1 MTLEF
6 DRNDFS
12 VSVVI
17 PAYNAEQS
25 IRQAIDSVLNQ
36 TLQPNEIIVVD
47 DGSTD
52 HTAEIAK
59 SYPEISYVFQEN
71 GGVSAACNTG
81 IKNVKNRWIAFI
93 DSDDIWLPQKL
104 ELQISLLQRN
114 PNLKWVMCNYY
125 FNEHRLGRKL
135 VSFDPSKAQQV
146 MAGGDGLNFSP
157 LMSRYWN
164 QDGSWEDCVYE
175 CINEMLKKFDLP
187 IILIPHVVWSY
198 SDDHRFMQ
206 TIVERLNVSKDRLLL
221 IGRDYNCMQL
231 KWLISHLTLFI
242 GCRTHA
248 TIASLS
254 SNVPTLSIAYSMKA
268 RGINKDIFGHNDWL
282 IALDELTPEHLS
294 QKADMLLSAQDEIR
308 NYLDQK
314 MPAYK
319 DKTRIAGRYLKNLL
333 FQKS

>member
-1 MTLEF
+1 
-6 DRNDFS
+6 
-12 VSVVI
+12 
-17 PAYNAEQS
+17 
-25 IRQAIDSVLNQ
+25 
-36 TLQPNEIIVVD
+36 
-47 DGSTD
+47 
-52 HTAEIAK
+52 
-59 SYPEISYVFQEN
+59 
-71 GGVSAACNTG
+71 
-81 IKNVKNRWIAFI
+81 
-93 DSDDIWLPQKL
+93 
-104 ELQISLLQRN
+104 
-114 PNLKWVMCNYY
+114 
-125 FNEHRLGRKL
+125 
-135 VSFDPSKAQQV
+135 
-146 MAGGDGLNFSP
+146 
-157 LMSRYWN
+157 
-164 QDGSWEDCVYE
+164 
-175 CINEMLKKFDLP
+175 
-187 IILIPHVVWSY
+187 
-198 SDDHRFMQ
+198 MQ